1 MLEFLGFAV
10 LGTGMGVFTGLIP
23 GVHVNNI
30 APMLV
35 GLAASSVLSP
45 MQAIALIVAMML
57 THTFIDYIPSTFLGV
72 PDEGTALSV
81 LPAHR
86 LVHQGRGYEVIRL
99 TALGSL
105 GALMLS
111 AALVGPMLLVIGPA
125 YESINP
131 HMHWLLLAI
140 IMVMFALE
148 RSWKSIWWAVMIF
161 LLSGMLGILTLDTNL
176 GASDTMLMPLLGGLF
191 GVSVLLASM
200 KGQGKLPKQRITEEP
215 MSLRSNARSIF
226 AGTSAGALTGIIPGV
241 GPAQGTVLTQLATR
255 SGGTRDFLV
264 GVSGVNTAKALFSF
278 VALYAIGRPRSGAA
292 VAVSQIIDVG
302 ANELLLLTGIALF
315 SGGLATILH
324 LYIGKLA
331 TKHIHR
337 LPYRA
342 MCITVVASVIGLSL
356 YYSGAVGLLVLATA
370 TAIGLLPATVGV
382 KRTHCMGVIILP
394 CILYFAGLKSA
405 VMSAIRL

>member
-1 MLEFLGFAV
+1 MLELLAFAA

-23 GVHVNNI
+23 GVHVNNL
-30 APMLV
+30 APVLV
-35 GLAASSVLSP
+35 GLAAGSILAP

-72 PDEGTALSV
+72 PEEGTALSV
-81 LPAHR
+81 LPAHK
-86 LVHQGRGYEVIRL
+86 LVHEGKGYEVIRL

-140 IMVMFALE
+140 IVVMFALE
-148 RSWKSIWWAVMIF
+148 RGWKSIGWAIAIF
-161 LLSGMLGILTLDTNL
+161 LLSGMLGVLTLDTNL
-176 GASDTMLMPLLGGLF
+176 GAGDAMLMPLLGGLF
-191 GVSVLLASM
+191 GMSVLLVSM
-200 KGQGKLPKQRITEEP
+200 KGQGKLPEQHITEEP
-215 MSLRSNARSIF
+215 IRLRSNARSIC
-226 AGTSAGALTGIIPGV
+226 AGTSAGALTGVIPGV

-292 VAVSQIIDVG
+292 VAVGEIIDVG
-302 ANELLLLTGIALF
+302 ANELLLLIGIALF
-315 SGGLATILH
+315 AGGLATILH
-324 LYIGKLA
+324 LHIGKLA

-342 MCITVVASVIGLSL
+342 MCIAVMVGVTGLSF
-356 YYSGAVGLLVLATA
+356 YYAGLVGLLVLATA
-370 TAIGLLPATVGV
+370 TAIGLLPAAVGV

-394 CILYFAGLKSA
+394 CILYFAGLKEGVLSA
-405 VMSAIRL
+405 LGL

>member
-45 MQAIALIVAMML
+45 MQAISLIVAMML